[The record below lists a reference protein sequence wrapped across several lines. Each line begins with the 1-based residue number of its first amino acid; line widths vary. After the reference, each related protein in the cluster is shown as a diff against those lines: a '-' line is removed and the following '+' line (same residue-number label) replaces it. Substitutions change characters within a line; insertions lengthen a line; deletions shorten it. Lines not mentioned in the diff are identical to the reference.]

1 MYECSFHFR
10 NASFFNLLLRL
21 LSISSFQPIL
31 FTSVLFTCWFLHVI
45 FIIYF
50 LPKCNFCL
58 LCTYLTYDEN
68 GELPTPTPNPSPNTY
83 ILLRH
88 CVSTW
93 SFSDNWLRVIYKQPK
108 NCAYWLTLKKE
119 TSKTD
124 FFSIDIS
131 FILCLLF
138 RQSTYYELLDIVN
151 KFCMTMIL
159 NVNGLDCKQN
169 EWDSV
174 KILLHKSR
182 SAGMKTGSSSCF
194 QVAIYYHSQC
204 H

>member
-21 LSISSFQPIL
+21 LSISSFQPRL
-31 FTSVLFTCWFLHVI
+31 FTSVLFACWFLHVI

-50 LPKCNFCL
+50 MPKCNFCL

-68 GELPTPTPNPSPNTY
+68 GELPPPTPNPSPNTY

-88 CVSTW
+88 CVFTW
-93 SFSDNWLRVIYKQPK
+93 SLSDKWLRVIYKQPK

-124 FFSIDIS
+124 FFSTDIS

-194 QVAIYYHSQC
+194 QVTIYYHSQC